1 MIGIDWD
8 EYSKAKGSHQRND
21 WLTGVIYA
29 MIFSNAY
36 NNEKEKNTMEEKITN
51 EAKDTKGKTR
61 LELVLPSTIE
71 WLGRIRTY
79 GVQKY
84 KDPDNWKKVPKDQ
97 YVGAAMRHF
106 EKYRKGE
113 YLDDESGMPHLAHA
127 MCNLMFLLDMEDD
140 ERTVQPIR
148 LHNHLCEHCTHY
160 RPNNTCPIPLA
171 ERFNHSFPSINEAF
185 NCVHF
190 EPSESID
197 IPKVELYHDDEAYSK
212 PMKAEFKEADKEKI
226 SVSRCATCYNL
237 RNCMINEAFNPS
249 EAKNCERY
257 KPIFKALDDAI
268 NEANKNQEEDVKP
281 AFDISDPYYEK
292 HVQNEIDCVRTDGVL
307 VDTAVMVA
315 IVKAC
320 NDIILRLCETGKV
333 EEGMREYLKYAR
345 KIYLEFGIITDSDI
359 IIDVSTQKAIDECAI
374 IMKLCESHNGCKDE
388 K

>member
-1 MIGIDWD
+1 MIEIDWD
-8 EYSKAKGSHQRND
+8 MYPGAKSSHQRND

-127 MCNLMFLLDMEDD
+127 MCNLMFLLDMEDN
-140 ERTVQPIR
+140 ERTVQPS
-148 LHNHLCEHCTHY
+148 NHG
-160 RPNNTCPIPLA
+160 LA
-171 ERFNHSFPSINEAF
+171 D
-185 NCVHF
+185 
-190 EPSESID
+190 PSESID
-197 IPKVELYHDDEAYSK
+197 IPKVELYHDDKAYSK
-212 PMKAEFKEADKEKI
+212 PMKAEFKESDREKI
-226 SVSRCATCYNL
+226 SFSRCATCYNL
-237 RNCMINEAFNPS
+237 RNCMINKALNPS
-249 EAKNCERY
+249 EAKNCEGY

-268 NEANKNQEEDVKP
+268 NDSNKNIKNQEADMKP

-292 HVQNEIDCVRTDGVL
+292 YVQNEVDCVRTDGVL
-307 VDTAVMVA
+307 IDTAVM
-315 IVKAC
+315 ISIIKAC
-320 NDIILRLCETGKV
+320 NDIILKLCETGEV

-345 KIYLEFGIITDSDI
+345 KMYSNFDI
-359 IIDVSTQKAIDECAI
+359 LTNKDIRIDVAVEKAIDECAI
-374 IMKLCESHNGCKDE
+374 MMRLCELHNGCKDE